1 MMLARPPRRGVV
13 FRWRAVLCDR
23 DGSALIEAAIA
34 IPVLLFLVMGVIE
47 FSWFLYQSHQVATGI
62 RDAARYLARTG
73 NPAESANQATAR
85 HLATSGQVSGGTARV
100 RGFTDETISFCV
112 GGAGGGCASQCA
124 GVPVTP
130 SGNPCGTAQGCRGA
144 PVSVVVASTSFP
156 EQSLGFFEVL
166 GLKPP
171 TFCLWHA
178 ERALPDA
185 AAVN

>member
-1 MMLARPPRRGVV
+1 MMSARPPRRGME
-13 FRWRAVLCDR
+13 FRLRAVLRDR
-23 DGSALIEAAIA
+23 DGSALFEAAIG

-73 NPAESANQATAR
+73 NPTASANQAAAR

-112 GGAGGGCASQCA
+112 GAGGGCASQCA
-124 GVPVTP
+124 GVPVT
-130 SGNPCGTAQGCRGA
+130 SGGNPCGTEQGCRGG

-156 EQSLGFFEVL
+156 EQSLGFFQVL